1 MQAISFL
8 TAHKQGLMNSSHS
21 EAINLSYFPIK
32 NIYYGE
38 IYIFLQKTIIALSRG
53 HCIQHE
59 CILFTW
65 KESLRFIASRSGFDS
80 DNVKCGIESNS
91 YQVTWYNTSKVSFQ
105 LNCMKLPL
113 IDRSWPTKIAISY
126 GST

>member
-8 TAHKQGLMNSSHS
+8 TVHKQCLMNSSHS

-53 HCIQHE
+53 HCIQHK
-59 CILFTW
+59 CILFPW
-65 KESLRFIASRSGFDS
+65 KESLRFIASCSGLDS
-80 DNVKCGIESNS
+80 DNVKSGIESNS
-91 YQVTWYNTSKVSFQ
+91 YQVTWYNTSKVPFQ
-105 LNCMKLPL
+105 LNRMKLPL
-113 IDRSWPTKIAISY
+113 IDRSWPIQIAISY